1 MSHETKCIFCPKKK
15 LVGAVKYSWST
26 LFDFYQATQEVHKSC
41 YIEEEFESKG
51 FWKDEAKL
59 VDWKTI
65 YQGAKCRPKI
75 SAKWNQ
81 LKDLEGVTLTQ
92 SMYGE
97 FSMLVSY
104 PETPEVEEEM

>member
-15 LVGAVKYSWST
+15 LVGAVKYSWSI
-26 LFDFYQATQEVHKSC
+26 LFDFYQATQEVHKSR

-65 YQGAKCRPKI
+65 YQGVKCAPR
-75 SAKWNQ
+75 
-81 LKDLEGVTLTQ
+81 
-92 SMYGE
+92 
-97 FSMLVSY
+97 LVPSG
-104 PETPEVEEEM
+104 TN